1 MPLARFFPRVA
12 GMFMLLA
19 LWAAPRA
26 WALDIVLN
34 PGPLL
39 QSNPDALAA
48 FERAAQAWE
57 NRISTP
63 VRVNIDA
70 DLNDDPDPN
79 TIGSTN
85 IFTAPVNLSYGVVR
99 DALAAR
105 ANRPGDGI
113 LAYLPTMFQI
123 SASVPAQGDF
133 DFTTLG
139 ITRANQKAIGLIDG
153 AATDTQSDAI
163 IHFNKNFS
171 FDYDS
176 SDGVNPAQMD
186 FQTVATHEI
195 GHALGFLSDTDDY
208 DFDPSLF
215 DNATTLDLFRF
226 AADHLPTTPQEFTLF
241 PRELRPGIEA
251 SITDLEHAYAMST
264 GSARGDTRQA
274 SHWKD
279 DFIFDPAN
287 GIIYIGE
294 FIGIMD
300 PTLPFG
306 VSEPITGADLRALD
320 LIGWDTVPEPS
331 VGLLLL
337 VLAGGLLRRRSALAG

>member
-1 MPLARFFPRVA
+1 MPAARFFPRVA
-12 GMFMLLA
+12 GMVMLAA
-19 LWAAPRA
+19 LSISPRA

-34 PGPLL
+34 PGPAL

-48 FERAAQAWE
+48 FERAAQVWE
-57 NRISTP
+57 SLITTP

-70 DLNDDPDPN
+70 NLIDDPSPS

-85 IFTAPVNLSYGVVR
+85 IFTAPVNLPYTVVR

-113 LAYLPTMFQI
+113 LAYLPTSSQI
-123 SASVPAQGDF
+123 TASIPPQGSF
-133 DFTTLG
+133 DVASLG

-153 AATDTQSDAI
+153 AATDTQADAI
-163 IHFNKNFS
+163 MTFNQNFS

-195 GHALGFLSDTDDY
+195 GHVLGFLSDTDDY

-226 AADHLPTTPQEFTLF
+226 AAGHLPTTPQEFTLF
-241 PRELRPGIEA
+241 PRELRPGVEA
-251 SITDLEHAYAMST
+251 SITDLDHAYAMST
-264 GSARGDTRQA
+264 GQASGDTRQA

-287 GIIYIGE
+287 GIIYIGD

-320 LIGWDTVPEPS
+320 LIGWDTVPEPGTS
-331 VGLLLL
+331 LLL
-337 VLAGGLLRRRSALAG
+337 VVVAARVLRRRA